1 MTIRQS
7 LVAKLL
13 VSLEDEQS
21 IESSSLEEIEA
32 NLRALG
38 SDPATSIAFAERLA
52 AAARSPVARRRTQS
66 DGSVTPEEVDP
77 GEGPA
82 VAKKLKSRARASGVV
97 GLGASRTGPSWR
109 RKMAVAACRAQPPVQ
124 KLDDTD
130 RVR

>member
-52 AAARSPVARRRTQS
+52 AAAQSPVARRRTQS
-66 DGSVTPEEVDP
+66 D
-77 GEGPA
+77 
-82 VAKKLKSRARASGVV
+82 L
-97 GLGASRTGPSWR
+97 
-109 RKMAVAACRAQPPVQ
+109 
-124 KLDDTD
+124 
-130 RVR
+130 